1 MFGRLFAVADI
12 VEQGVLDVKEKEN
25 AQQAPGSNNKLDKRR
40 ATNAR
45 RYMATFAQRPAT
57 TWKNIYL
64 RLLPYLRQS
73 RAQFKA
79 QKEFDQIMGLMGKD
93 AMVDQPLDGTFLL
106 GYSHQRNA
114 WFKKATENEEEK

>member
-1 MFGRLFAVADI
+1 MELDRQETDRSYLFGRLLAVADI

-64 RLLPYLRQS
+64 RLLPYLR
-73 RAQFKA
+73 
-79 QKEFDQIMGLMGKD
+79 
-93 AMVDQPLDGTFLL
+93 
-106 GYSHQRNA
+106 RNLRLRRNSIKLWA
-114 WFKKATENEEEK
+114 